1 VAASLTNRVRRAG
14 IAGLLNTLMGHL
26 HLHWS
31 GGKVPATDAAVTVR
45 AYLSVW
51 DELAR
56 FYIFWCS
63 NYFNIM
69 T

>member
-1 VAASLTNRVRRAG
+1 
-14 IAGLLNTLMGHL
+14 MGHL